1 VKFVLTTYRRY
12 QVAWLSFRSFFFP
25 KWLLC
30 RVTWTDNHRTMLMT
44 LNEVPVDFSKVEDC
58 VLIANQSYMQK
69 GLFCEEVAFVEFEIM
84 STSATFAYFD
94 GLHGLVRG
102 KK

>member
-1 VKFVLTTYRRY
+1 MRFFQATYKRY
-12 QVAWLSFRSFFFP
+12 RVAWLSFRSFVFP

-44 LNEVPVDFSKVEDC
+44 LNEVPVDVSKVEDC
-58 VLIANQSYMQK
+58 VLLANQSYMQK
-69 GLFCEEVAFVEFEIM
+69 GLFCEDVAYVEFEIM
-84 STSATFAYFD
+84 STSASFAYFE
-94 GLHGLVRG
+94 GLHGLSRE